1 MKFGIVVFP
10 GTWSDRDTYKAL
22 TNVMGYDS
30 SYIWHNDNNID
41 NYDCIILPGGFSYGD
56 YLRSGAIA
64 KFSPIMDSVKE
75 HAKKGKPVIGICN
88 GFQILCESGLLPGAL
103 VANRDMQF
111 ICEWV
116 NLKIVNRE
124 SFFTNKIS
132 QNKKILKIHISHGE
146 GNYIADENVIKKLE
160 DNNQIILKYSNSA
173 GDITDKSNPNGSVNN
188 IAGIINKK
196 GNILGMMPHPEKAT
210 EKMLG
215 SKDGQLLFQS
225 IIENY
230 K

>member
-30 SYIWHNDNNID
+30 SYIWHNDNNVD

-75 HAKKGKPVIGICN
+75 HAKKGKPIIGICN

-116 NLKIVNRE
+116 NLKIVNRK
-124 SFFTNKIS
+124 SFFTSKIS
-132 QNKKILKIHISHGE
+132 RNKNILRIPISHGE
-146 GNYIADENVIKKLE
+146 GNYIADENVIKSLE

-188 IAGIINKK
+188 IAGITNKK
-196 GNILGMMPHPEKAT
+196 GNILGMMPHPEKAA

-215 SKDGQLLFQS
+215 SEDGQLLFKS

>member
-1 MKFGIVVFP
+1 MKFGIVIFP

-22 TNVMGYDS
+22 SGVMGYDS
-30 SYIWHNDNNID
+30 SYIWHNDNNVD
-41 NYDCIILPGGFSYGD
+41 SYDCIILPGGFSYGD

-75 HAKKGKPVIGICN
+75 HAKKGKPIIGICN

-132 QNKKILKIHISHGE
+132 QNKKILKIPISHGE

>member
-64 KFSPIMDSVKE
+64 KFSPIMDSVKQ
-75 HAKKGKPVIGICN
+75 HAKKGKPIIGICN

-116 NLKIVNRE
+116 NLKVVNRE
-124 SFFTNKIS
+124 SLFTNKIS
-132 QNKKILKIHISHGE
+132 QNKKILRIPISHGE
-146 GNYIADENVIKKLE
+146 GYYIADENAIKRLE

-196 GNILGMMPHPEKAT
+196 GNILGMMPHPEKAA
-210 EKMLG
+210 EKILG

-225 IIENY
+225 IVENY

>member
-116 NLKIVNRE
+116 NLKVVNRE
-124 SFFTNKIS
+124 SLFTNKIS
-132 QNKKILKIHISHGE
+132 QNKKILRIPISHGE
-146 GNYIADENVIKKLE
+146 GNYIADDNAIKRLE

-188 IAGIINKK
+188 IAGITNKK
-196 GNILGMMPHPEKAT
+196 GNILGMMPHPEKAA
-210 EKMLG
+210 EKILG

-225 IIENY
+225 IVENY

>member
-111 ICEWV
+111 ICEWE

-132 QNKKILKIHISHGE
+132 QNKKILKIPISHGE

>member
-1 MKFGIVVFP
+1 MKFGIVIFP

-22 TNVMGYDS
+22 SDVMGYDS
-30 SYIWHNDNNID
+30 NYIWHNDSNVD

-75 HAKKGKPVIGICN
+75 HAKKGKPIIGICN

-116 NLKIVNRE
+116 NLKVVNRE
-124 SFFTNKIS
+124 SLFTNKIS
-132 QNKKILKIHISHGE
+132 QNKKILRIPISHGE
-146 GNYIADENVIKKLE
+146 GNYYADEHTLE
-160 DNNQIILKYSNSA
+160 KIIYNFVANGQI
-173 GDITDKSNPNGSVNN
+173 
-188 IAGIINKK
+188 
-196 GNILGMMPHPEKAT
+196 
-210 EKMLG
+210 
-215 SKDGQLLFQS
+215 
-225 IIENY
+225 
-230 K
+230 

>member
-1 MKFGIVVFP
+1 MKFGIVIFP

-22 TNVMGYDS
+22 SDVMGYDS
-30 SYIWHNDNNID
+30 NYIWHNDSNVD

-75 HAKKGKPVIGICN
+75 HAKKGKPIIGICN

-132 QNKKILKIHISHGE
+132 QNKKILKIPISHGE

>member
-1 MKFGIVVFP
+1 MKFGIVIFP

-22 TNVMGYDS
+22 SSVMGYDS

-132 QNKKILKIHISHGE
+132 QNKKILKIPISHGE

>member
-1 MKFGIVVFP
+1 MKFGIVIFP

-22 TNVMGYDS
+22 SDVMGYDS
-30 SYIWHNDNNID
+30 NYIWHNDSNVD

-75 HAKKGKPVIGICN
+75 HAKKGKPIIGICN

-116 NLKIVNRE
+116 NLKIVNRK
-124 SFFTNKIS
+124 SFFTSK
-132 QNKKILKIHISHGE
+132 
-146 GNYIADENVIKKLE
+146 Y
-160 DNNQIILKYSNSA
+160 QIYL
-173 GDITDKSNPNGSVNN
+173 
-188 IAGIINKK
+188 
-196 GNILGMMPHPEKAT
+196 
-210 EKMLG
+210 
-215 SKDGQLLFQS
+215 
-225 IIENY
+225 
-230 K
+230 

>member
-132 QNKKILKIHISHGE
+132 QNKKILKIPISHGE

-173 GDITDKSNPNGSVNN
+173 GDITDKSNRNGSVNN

>member
-1 MKFGIVVFP
+1 MKFGIVIFP

-22 TNVMGYDS
+22 SDVKGYDS
-30 SYIWHNDNNID
+30 NYIWHNDSNVD

-75 HAKKGKPVIGICN
+75 HAKKGKPIIGICN

-132 QNKKILKIHISHGE
+132 QNKKILKIPISHGE

>member
-1 MKFGIVVFP
+1 
-10 GTWSDRDTYKAL
+10 
-22 TNVMGYDS
+22 
-30 SYIWHNDNNID
+30 
-41 NYDCIILPGGFSYGD
+41 
-56 YLRSGAIA
+56 
-64 KFSPIMDSVKE
+64 MDSVKE
-75 HAKKGKPVIGICN
+75 HAKKGKPIIGICN

-116 NLKIVNRE
+116 NLKVVNRE
-124 SFFTNKIS
+124 SLFTNKIS
-132 QNKKILKIHISHGE
+132 QNKKILRIPISHGE
-146 GNYIADENVIKKLE
+146 GNYIADDNAIKRLE

-188 IAGIINKK
+188 IAGITNKK
-196 GNILGMMPHPEKAT
+196 GNILGMMPHPEKAA
-210 EKMLG
+210 EKILG

-225 IIENY
+225 IVENY